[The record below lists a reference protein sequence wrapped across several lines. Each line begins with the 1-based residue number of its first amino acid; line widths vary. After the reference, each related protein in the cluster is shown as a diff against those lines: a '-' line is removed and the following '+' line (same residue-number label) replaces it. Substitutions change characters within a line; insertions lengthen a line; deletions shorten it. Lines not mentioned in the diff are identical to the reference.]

1 MGCQVLTLAELP
13 FSSLPSHRLGLLNLV
28 QRTKPDL
35 RPREREGRLDHRRRA
50 TRPAVG
56 DNAPDVPSTSFP
68 RRLSSV
74 AGVAPS
80 QRCLRQNPCPRG
92 TPFPGS
98 DPRAPLPP
106 VLNADGQLL
115 NSEVAGRFAL
125 AMQSQY
131 TPWEASRLP
140 MLRRTH
146 RRVPPMSSGVCITEP
161 RITILRTSTSIIR
174 SLREIRRI
182 RRHRNKNR
190 TDWCLQSN

>member
-68 RRLSSV
+68 RRLSAV

-140 MLRRTH
+140 MLRRTQ
-146 RRVPPMSSGVCITEP
+146 RGRWNLPIREP
-161 RITILRTSTSIIR
+161 ATHACVGWPVSFDGLGCHQALRDDGTSIP
-174 SLREIRRI
+174 
-182 RRHRNKNR
+182 
-190 TDWCLQSN
+190 TAVGDPGAAWFA